1 MKTKSFLLFS
11 TSVFAIS
18 LFLIVFHSQ
27 PPQSIQNIVTQTH
40 QHIKDF
46 QAWVPQEKLRD
57 VEASHLVADE
67 EYARLLGLDGRA
79 EPWRNTTLP
88 ALVTYARGDAHALA
102 VAFVR
107 HAARL
112 PYTVLVYNIGL
123 KPYSLSVVSSY
134 CNSSKCAVVDFDLS
148 AFPSHVSDESIY
160 AFRPLIIQ
168 HALSRVGGVIFSE
181 SAQRWAGSR
190 AQLAALWARAAHAGL
205 VAWPRRAAVTSLTHP
220 RMFTYLRAR
229 ADDFL
234 FVQMLD
240 VERLLVSPAAA
251 AVMRPWIQCALT
263 LDCIMPIGAQSVG
276 CRFDK
281 KPQYRYSGC
290 HAQDASALSIVLGL
304 RWGFDEA
311 RYVERAPLWRRQPEA
326 AARAAFADLQR
337 NTTDDERA
345 DQHVEQHTEH
355 RTEQTEQRA
364 EHRTEHRVEHRT
376 ELQAERLT
384 QPPRPRP

>member
-57 VEASHLVADE
+57 VEANHLVPEARYE
-67 EYARLLGLDGRA
+67 RLLGLDGRA
-79 EPWRNTTLP
+79 EPWRNSTLP
-88 ALVTYARGDAHALA
+88 VLVTYARGDEHARA
-102 VAFVR
+102 VGFVR

-112 PYTVLVYNIGL
+112 PYTVLLYNLGL
-123 KPYSLSVVSSY
+123 RPYSLAVVSNY
-134 CNSSKCAVVDFDLS
+134 CNSSKCAIVDFDLN

-168 HALSRVGGVIFSE
+168 HALSRTGGVVFCEGS
-181 SAQRWAGSR
+181 QRWAGTR
-190 AQLAALWARAAHAGL
+190 AQLAALWARAARSGVL
-205 VAWPRRAAVTSLTHP
+205 AWPRRAAVTSLTHP
-220 RMFTYLRAR
+220 RMFAYLRAR

-240 VERLLVSPAAA
+240 AERLLVAPAAA
-251 AVMRPWIQCALT
+251 DVMRPWIRCALT

-276 CRFDK
+276 CKFDK

-304 RWGFDEA
+304 RWGFDES
-311 RYVERAPLWRRQPEA
+311 RYVERAPLWRRQPDA
-326 AARAAFADLQR
+326 AARAALAALQR
-337 NTTDDERA
+337 NATDDE
-345 DQHVEQHTEH
+345 H
-355 RTEQTEQRA
+355 RPDA
-364 EHRTEHRVEHRT
+364 
-376 ELQAERLT
+376 LT
-384 QPPRPRP
+384 DPPHP

>member
-46 QAWVPQEKLRD
+46 QEKLRD
-57 VEASHLVADE
+57 VESNHMVQE
-67 EYARLLGLDGRA
+67 ERYAQLLGLDGRA
-79 EPWRNTTLP
+79 EAWHNCTLP
-88 ALVTYARGDAHALA
+88 SLVTYARGDGHALA

-112 PYTVLVYNIGL
+112 PYTVLLYNIGL
-123 KPYSLSVVSSY
+123 KPYSLAVVSSY
-134 CNSSKCAVVDFDLS
+134 CNSSKCAVIDFDLS
-148 AFPSHVSDESIY
+148 AFPSHVSDESIF
-160 AFRPLIIQ
+160 AIRPLIIQ
-168 HALSRVGGVIFSE
+168 HALSRVGGVIFGE
-181 SAQRWAGSR
+181 SRQRWRGSCG
-190 AQLAALWARAAHAGL
+190 QLAALWARAARAGV

-220 RMFTYLRAR
+220 RMFAYLRAS

-240 VERLLVSPAAA
+240 AERLLVAAA
-251 AVMRPWIQCALT
+251 AADVMRPWVRCALT
-263 LDCIMPIGAQSVG
+263 LDCIMPLGAQTVG

-311 RYVERAPLWRRQPEA
+311 RYVERAPLWRPQP
-326 AARAAFADLQR
+326 
-337 NTTDDERA
+337 RA
-345 DQHVEQHTEH
+345 DA
-355 RTEQTEQRA
+355 QTALAGAPANASA
-364 EHRTEHRVEHRT
+364 EPR
-376 ELQAERLT
+376 RL
-384 QPPRPRP
+384 

>member
-46 QAWVPQEKLRD
+46 QEKLRD
-57 VEASHLVADE
+57 VEASHLVAGE

-112 PYTVLVYNIGL
+112 PYTVLLYNIGL

-181 SAQRWAGSR
+181 SAQRWVGSR
-190 AQLAALWARAAHAGL
+190 AQLASLWARAAHAGL

-220 RMFTYLRAR
+220 RMFTYLRAH

-234 FVQMLD
+234 FVQMMD
-240 VERLLVSPAAA
+240 AERLLVAPAAA
-251 AVMRPWIQCALT
+251 DVMRPWIQCALT

-311 RYVERAPLWRRQPEA
+311 RYVERAPLWRRQSEA

-345 DQHVEQHTEH
+345 EQHV
-355 RTEQTEQRA
+355 EQRA
-364 EHRTEHRVEHRT
+364 EHRTEHRIEHRT
-376 ELQAERLT
+376 EQHTEHRVEQRTEVHPQQLT
-384 QPPRPRP
+384 EPPRPRP